1 MFLVF
6 VAISLW
12 QNGCILHYSYCYGYL
27 MNTCQHIG
35 ESVYY
40 LTSKELQQKVL
51 WSFLVLF
58 DVEKNGI

>member
-1 MFLVF
+1 MYVSSVRCHLTL
-6 VAISLW
+6 AEW
-12 QNGCILHYSYCYGYL
+12 LHYSYCYGYL
-27 MNTCQHIG
+27 VNTCQHIG